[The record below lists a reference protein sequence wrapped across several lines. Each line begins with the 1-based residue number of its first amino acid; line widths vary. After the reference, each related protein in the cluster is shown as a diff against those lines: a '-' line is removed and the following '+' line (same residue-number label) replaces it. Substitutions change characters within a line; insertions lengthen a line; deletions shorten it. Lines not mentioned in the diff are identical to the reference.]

1 MRWQGRKGSS
11 NIEDRRGGRAARTG
25 GGVSIGILAIVVLG
39 WLFNVDTSFLLNQQ
53 QPAAPQT
60 SDIGALDPGEEEL
73 AAQFVSVVLADT
85 ETVWTEVFAQQVGR
99 DYQPPVLVLFSGV
112 TQSPCGGAS
121 GATGPFYCPL
131 DNKAYLDTAFFAQM
145 RQQFG
150 ATGDFAAAYVV
161 AHEIAH
167 HVQFE
172 LGILTKAQQLRSQLD
187 QVQGNQVSVMIE
199 LQADC
204 YSGVWARAAEAQL
217 GTLEPGDLEEALLT
231 AKAIGDDTLQRQSG
245 GFVRP
250 HTFTHGTS
258 EQRMRWFATGYQTGD
273 MRACD
278 TFGAQN
284 L

>member
-11 NIEDRRGGRAARTG
+11 NIEDRRRNRGARTG
-25 GGVSIGILAIVVLG
+25 GGIGIGVLVIVILG
-39 WLFNVDTSFLLNQQ
+39 WLLDVDTSFLVNQQ
-53 QPAAPQT
+53 QPGITQT
-60 SDIGALDPGEEEL
+60 GDIGALDPKEEET

-85 ETVWTEVFAQQVGR
+85 ETVWTEVFAQQVGINYR
-99 DYQPPVLVLFSGV
+99 PPVLVLFSGM

-121 GATGPFYCPL
+121 RATGPFYCPI

-172 LGILTKAQQLRSQLD
+172 LGILTKAQELRSQLD

-217 GTLEPGDLEEALLT
+217 GTLEPGDLEEALFT

-258 EQRMRWFATGYQTGD
+258 EQRTRWFAIGYQTGD

-278 TFGAQN
+278 TFGAED